1 MTTLTSWLVYPIIR
15 KYLLVRKTLGDP
27 RLLWRRQ
34 RSIPNVYYEEEY
46 DDYE

>member
-1 MTTLTSWLVYPIIR
+1 MTTLTYWLVYPILR
-15 KYLLVRKTLGDP
+15 KYLFLRKWVGDP

-34 RSIPNVYYEEEY
+34 RQIPNVYFEED